1 MKWSEVRN
9 MYPNKFVL
17 LQNLKEHIEKNIKY
31 IDEVALIK
39 VIEDEK
45 EANDLLIRCR
55 GDKFVYHTQK
65 EEISMEIVRMPVLR
79 GNVR

>member
-1 MKWSEVRN
+1 MKWTEVRS

-31 IDEVALIK
+31 IDEVAIIK
-39 VIEDEK
+39 VIEDEN
-45 EANDLLIRCR
+45 EATDLLIRCR

-65 EEISMEIVRMPVLR
+65 EELSMEIVNIPILR
-79 GNVR
+79 GKAR

>member
-1 MKWSEVRN
+1 

-17 LQNLKEHIEKNIKY
+17 LQNLKEYIENNIKY

-45 EANDLLIRCR
+45 EATDLLIRCR
-55 GDKFVYHTQK
+55 GNKFVYHTDK
-65 EEISMEIVRMPVLR
+65 KEISMEIVNRY
-79 GNVR
+79 